1 MKKFAICDDDTEVTQ
16 GLKEKV
22 MEIYGGEAQIAVFK
36 RAEDLIQWLK
46 EERGD
51 VIAVFLDIELDNE
64 NGIDTAKKI
73 EDFCAEIPII
83 FITGY
88 IKYVQDIFRVRPV
101 ALLLKPVEEH
111 RLRDALRRCE
121 EVRDKEK
128 KNIVTL
134 HIKGV
139 LHQLDS
145 RDIVYVESDKR
156 ILYIYERNQVYKVYM
171 KLDELEA
178 MELPGF
184 LRCHKSYMVNMNY
197 IKYLSAEGI
206 ILKSGKKVPV
216 SRSKYQESKEA
227 FMKYFK
233 L

>member
-1 MKKFAICDDDTEVTQ
+1 MKKFAICDDDAEVTE

-22 MEIYGGEAQIAVFK
+22 MEIYEGEAQIAAFQ
-36 RAEDLIQWLK
+36 RAEDLIQWLR

-51 VIAVFLDIELDNE
+51 VIAVFLDIELNNE

-73 EDFCAEIPII
+73 EDFCAE
-83 FITGY
+83 
-88 IKYVQDIFRVRPV
+88 VR
-101 ALLLKPVEEH
+101 E
-111 RLRDALRRCE
+111 
-121 EVRDKEK
+121 KEK
-128 KNIVTL
+128 KNMVTL

-156 ILYIYERNQVYKVYM
+156 ILYIYERNQIYKVYM

-216 SRSKYQESKEA
+216 SRAKYQESKEA

>member
-1 MKKFAICDDDTEVTQ
+1 M
-16 GLKEKV
+16 
-22 MEIYGGEAQIAVFK
+22 
-36 RAEDLIQWLK
+36 
-46 EERGD
+46 
-51 VIAVFLDIELDNE
+51 
-64 NGIDTAKKI
+64 
-73 EDFCAEIPII
+73 
-83 FITGY
+83 
-88 IKYVQDIFRVRPV
+88 
-101 ALLLKPVEEH
+101 
-111 RLRDALRRCE
+111 
-121 EVRDKEK
+121 
-128 KNIVTL
+128 VTL

-156 ILYIYERNQVYKVYM
+156 ILYIYERNQIYKVYM

-216 SRSKYQESKEA
+216 SRAKYQESKEA

>member
-121 EVRDKEK
+121 EVR
-128 KNIVTL
+128 
-134 HIKGV
+134 
-139 LHQLDS
+139 
-145 RDIVYVESDKR
+145 VYVESDKR